1 MKRIVTKIT
10 IFCSLFLILWS
21 MDSCTDLLTE
31 GKNQIDG
38 SKGQVRIYLSEE
50 AVSDSAGNGS
60 NANEIVISNPKTFM
74 PLSSNASYTLVFT
87 PVSNGTPITITQGVT
102 PGTPLTQALETGV
115 WNVEVTRNEIINGA
129 SNVVARYTGSF
140 TITAGTTTQLT
151 VGLQPVPG
159 GSGFLKYTISCT
171 VSGAKAS
178 LAVTPASGNSQVQY
192 GFTSQV
198 VPASG
203 LSGSLTLP
211 EGDYDV
217 FVSLV
222 TTDRKGTGKYSA
234 ARIYPG
240 LETSTDNFFS
250 FTADNF
256 IQNIYLSGSLAID
269 LPTGISINTVD
280 VIAKNPAGV
289 QVGSTTLSGV
299 SDWSLNTW
307 IMKCDQTYR
316 SVYLTVIAHGVDS
329 QTSASNAFISTKDKT
344 SNTIWL
350 VENIP
355 DNGKTG
361 IQLSTGIYDITNPN
375 QSGDNKI
382 KVTVQNEQRTAASS
396 GEQVALDVTSHYGL
410 KTDSLTVNGTA
421 LPGSGN
427 QYSFVMPSQAVT
439 LGANFFTATLGS
451 LGIITLPSGVS
462 VSLPDFD
469 PDKTDYQVEVPDDV
483 TAVIIAATA
492 IDNATV
498 FINGGTSPIISLDPD
513 GDIITISVTPP
524 AIGGGTNS
532 SRIYTI
538 TITRTPSDP

>member
-1 MKRIVTKIT
+1 
-10 IFCSLFLILWS
+10 LI
-21 MDSCTDLLTE
+21 
-31 GKNQIDG
+31 I
-38 SKGQVRIYLSEE
+38 
-50 AVSDSAGNGS
+50 A
-60 NANEIVISNPKTFM
+60 
-74 PLSSNASYTLVFT
+74 
-87 PVSNGTPITITQGVT
+87 
-102 PGTPLTQALETGV
+102 
-115 WNVEVTRNEIINGA
+115 
-129 SNVVARYTGSF
+129 
-140 TITAGTTTQLT
+140 
-151 VGLQPVPG
+151 PVP
-159 GSGFLKYTISCT
+159 
-171 VSGAKAS
+171 A
-178 LAVTPASGNSQVQY
+178 
-192 GFTSQV
+192 
-198 VPASG
+198 
-203 LSGSLTLP
+203 
-211 EGDYDV
+211 
-217 FVSLV
+217 
-222 TTDRKGTGKYSA
+222 
-234 ARIYPG
+234 
-240 LETSTDNFFS
+240 
-250 FTADNF
+250 
-256 IQNIYLSGSLAID
+256 
-269 LPTGISINTVD
+269 GISINSVD

-289 QVGSTTLSGV
+289 QVGSTTLSSI
-299 SDWSLNTW
+299 SDWSLNNW

-361 IQLSTGIYDITNPN
+361 IQLSTGIYDITNPYI
-375 QSGDNKI
+375 SGDNVI
-382 KVTVQNEQRTAASS
+382 TVKVQSEQRRAASP
-396 GEQVALDVTSHYGL
+396 GEQITLDVTSHYGL
-410 KTDSLTVNGTA
+410 KTGSLTVNGTA